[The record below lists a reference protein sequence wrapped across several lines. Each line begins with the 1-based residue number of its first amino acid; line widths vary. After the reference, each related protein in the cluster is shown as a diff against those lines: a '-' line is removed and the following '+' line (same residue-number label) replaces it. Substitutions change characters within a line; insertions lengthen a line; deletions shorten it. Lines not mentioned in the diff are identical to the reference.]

1 MSCLFCM
8 IVAREIP
15 SIKVDEDEFTLAFMD
30 ISPATPGHLL
40 VIPKQH
46 VANVLEVDPT
56 DLGAV
61 MATTQRMAQRV
72 TDNLGAEG
80 VTILNSCGS
89 VAWQTVFHLHFHVIP
104 RYTDGRDEMQLP
116 WIPAP
121 GDMHAISAIATK
133 LIG

>member
-8 IVAREIP
+8 IVAGEIP
-15 SIKVDEDEFTLAFMD
+15 SMKVDEDEFTMAFMD

-46 VANVLEVDPT
+46 AANVLEVDPT

-72 TDNLGAEG
+72 IDRLGAEG
-80 VTILNSCGS
+80 VNIINSCGS

-104 RYTDGRDEMQLP
+104 RYSDARDAMKLP
-116 WIPAP
+116 WTPAP
-121 GDMHAISAIATK
+121 GDTAAIAALATQ
-133 LIG
+133 LS